1 MFRVRHSRGLAGQTD
16 GHGTAQQCVTSS
28 DHFDTSA
35 AAHQCVCVHVKESPR
50 HDIVID
56 VTTDPREDWA
66 QAQARAAI
74 CVQPVDAHVC
84 PAIRKPTRISL
95 RSSSTHDPSDP
106 PPRVVL
112 TLTDLHAAAAEMTVQ
127 VVLFYRHCGIYRQIP
142 VAMVRLRRAFTRER
156 ESLNRL
162 TTVARQWL
170 SRPVDDESTVW
181 GRYPTVSI
189 FIDHKRLG
197 ACFQAHGSRT

>member
-1 MFRVRHSRGLAGQTD
+1 MCARQRESKARDSRNHLA
-16 GHGTAQQCVTSS
+16 
-28 DHFDTSA
+28 
-35 AAHQCVCVHVKESPR
+35 
-50 HDIVID
+50 ID

-127 VVLFYRHCGIYRQIP
+127 SCSCIDIAELFKIP
-142 VAMVRLRRAFTRER
+142 VAMVRLRRAFTRAR

-170 SRPVDDESTVW
+170 SRPVDDAASTVW

-189 FIDHKRLG
+189 RLSTIRDCVLPG
-197 ACFQAHGSRT
+197 ARVAHLTPTWTDKCTPAFVFVLSVSRPPCRRTIR

>member
-1 MFRVRHSRGLAGQTD
+1 MIRRRRRRLTRQSRVPSQAQPGPGRSDRQTD
-16 GHGTAQQCVTSS
+16 TAQHNSVTSS

-35 AAHQCVCVHVKESPR
+35 AAHSVHVKESPR

-170 SRPVDDESTVW
+170 SRPVDESA
-181 GRYPTVSI
+181 SI
-189 FIDHKRLG
+189 HSVGQVPDCVNIYRP
-197 ACFQAHGSRT
+197 